1 MFHLSLFRNRAFAAG
16 NAASLLASVARGGL
30 QFMLIIWLQGIWLP
44 LHGYDYAD
52 TPLWAGIFL
61 LPMTA
66 GFLLAGPLCG
76 WLSDRYGARFFTT
89 GGLVVFSGSFVG
101 LLLLPITFPY
111 WAFALLIMAN
121 GMGSGMFSAPNTSA
135 IMSSVPVT
143 HRGAASGMRS
153 TFQNSG
159 MSLSIGIF
167 FSLMIVGLADRMPA
181 ALSAGLQAQGVPAA
195 TAAHAASL
203 PPVSTVF
210 SAFLGI
216 NPVRTVLGPDA
227 LGALPAHNR
236 AVLTGKEFFPHLIAG
251 PFHHGLL
258 IVFAT
263 AAAMGLLAAT
273 ASLLRGAT
281 GLRPG
286 QGG

>member
-1 MFHLSLFRNRAFAAG
+1 MVSG
-16 NAASLLASVARGGL
+16 LASSLPETLKSGL
-30 QFMLIIWLQGIWLP
+30 
-44 LHGYDYAD
+44 
-52 TPLWAGIFL
+52 
-61 LPMTA
+61 
-66 GFLLAGPLCG
+66 
-76 WLSDRYGARFFTT
+76 
-89 GGLVVFSGSFVG
+89 
-101 LLLLPITFPY
+101 
-111 WAFALLIMAN
+111 MA
-121 GMGSGMFSAPNTSA
+121 
-135 IMSSVPVT
+135 
-143 HRGAASGMRS
+143 H
-153 TFQNSG
+153 
-159 MSLSIGIF
+159 
-167 FSLMIVGLADRMPA
+167 
-181 ALSAGLQAQGVPAA
+181 GVPAGS
-195 TAAHAASL
+195 AAHAASL